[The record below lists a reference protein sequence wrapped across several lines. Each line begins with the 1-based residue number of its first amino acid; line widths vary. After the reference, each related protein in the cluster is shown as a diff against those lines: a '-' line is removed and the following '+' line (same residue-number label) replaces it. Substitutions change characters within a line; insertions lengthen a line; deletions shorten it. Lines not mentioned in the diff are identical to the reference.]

1 VGKILEFPKK
11 HILHSRILKVRS
23 RFIVEQIG
31 TSNILT
37 LLCRPEVSA
46 VYCKEMLY
54 TAKHSIG
61 ISPYYNCV
69 AGFLAGDQNAGIIG
83 ARTHFFSVTLRAEY
97 GLTINS

>member
-1 VGKILEFPKK
+1 MDCQLSFGQLQKRCFITNKVHIFIDHGILFKL
-11 HILHSRILKVRS
+11 I
-23 RFIVEQIG
+23 EQIG

-37 LLCRPEVSA
+37 LLRRPEVSA
-46 VYCKEMLY
+46 IYCKEMLY

-83 ARTHFFSVTLRAEY
+83 ARTHFSL
-97 GLTINS
+97 

>member
-1 VGKILEFPKK
+1 
-11 HILHSRILKVRS
+11 
-23 RFIVEQIG
+23 
-31 TSNILT
+31 
-37 LLCRPEVSA
+37 
-46 VYCKEMLY
+46 MLY